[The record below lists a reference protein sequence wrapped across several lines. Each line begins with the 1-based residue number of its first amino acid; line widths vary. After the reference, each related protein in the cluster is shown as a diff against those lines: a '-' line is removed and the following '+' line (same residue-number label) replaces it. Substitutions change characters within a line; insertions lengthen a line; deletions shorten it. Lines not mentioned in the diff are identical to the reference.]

1 MMLIRA
7 DDANLLTIDASGQA
21 DGGKKGDDE
30 RLGDDSSRLRVSET
44 MC

>member
-21 DGGKKGDDE
+21 DGGKGDDE
-30 RLGDDSSRLRVSET
+30 RLGDDSSRLRASET